1 MKAKTHKF
9 GRPGL
14 PSPTTHV
21 AVDASGDKVLSAL
34 GIVELK
40 CFQVIN
46 QEFLLGEWIVRTGE
60 GMDYTQFSIRSE
72 KRFNL

>member
-9 GRPGL
+9 GPGL

-46 QEFLLGEWIVRTGE
+46 LEFLLGEWIVRTGE